1 MQHWNPIPP
10 NLLYFP
16 PKIFISKNQSI
27 VQTNKMY
34 PYISHCVI
42 KMLIHIIFHSLK
54 SVIGE
59 KSQCKKHRIS
69 CSKADNDM

>member
-16 PKIFISKNQSI
+16 PKIFIRKNQSI
-27 VQTNKMY
+27 VQL
-34 PYISHCVI
+34 YIVSF

-59 KSQCKKHRIS
+59 KSQCKKLRIS
-69 CSKADNDM
+69 CSEEDNDM